1 MLVTASALQPAPSGG
16 LVALGGNFQ
25 SMDHWNENSS
35 PELRTPH
42 KVHRAGH
49 PNKSSTPITSFS
61 ADAGEHC
68 LQMSYE
74 KAQDSSSPYPLI
86 SCLSSYFL
94 FSPHPQRKIKIPE
107 NKGNITLCF
116 KGFHSLSRVLHFKSP
131 FQIHFKFPFN
141 NGISSIFAFELC
153 RLTTSSRKLIC

>member
-1 MLVTASALQPAPSGG
+1 MKSPLQSSG
-16 LVALGGNFQ
+16 L
-25 SMDHWNENSS
+25 HTK
-35 PELRTPH
+35 LRS
-42 KVHRAGH
+42 GH
-49 PNKSSTPITSFS
+49 PNKSSTPIISFS
-61 ADAGEHC
+61 ADAGQHC
-68 LQMSYE
+68 LQMSNE
-74 KAQDSSSPYPLI
+74 KAQDSSSPYPSI

-141 NGISSIFAFELC
+141 NGISSIFAFELW
-153 RLTTSSRKLIC
+153 RLTTSSRKLIR